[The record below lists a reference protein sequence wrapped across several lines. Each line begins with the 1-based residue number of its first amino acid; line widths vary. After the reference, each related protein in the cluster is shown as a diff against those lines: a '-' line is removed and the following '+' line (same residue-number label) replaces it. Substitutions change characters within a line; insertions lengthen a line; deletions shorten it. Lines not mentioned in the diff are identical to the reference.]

1 MESPP
6 LTVEATAF
14 TEKNDGHDFGY
25 AICPYIFLFCD
36 DNWYFGVDLT
46 HVLFLCSLRG
56 YNQDVKEKESWR
68 QETP

>member
-1 MESPP
+1 MKKYSSKDNPSFLQYYLPVYVPEMESPP

-14 TEKNDGHDFGY
+14 TEKNDGHDFG
-25 AICPYIFLFCD
+25 
-36 DNWYFGVDLT
+36 
-46 HVLFLCSLRG
+46 G

>member
-14 TEKNDGHDFGY
+14 TEKNDGHDFG
-25 AICPYIFLFCD
+25 
-36 DNWYFGVDLT
+36 
-46 HVLFLCSLRG
+46 G